1 MIEVLIVHDSHRPGS
16 LIEQLAGSVAAGV
29 DEVPEVQS
37 RTVHINDL
45 TRDDLARSA
54 ALILGSPN
62 WSGISGNLKQRLDD
76 LGDLWAEGV
85 LTDKVGAAFTAGT
98 SRHAGLEF
106 TLLTIIH
113 WLLSGGMIFAGLPW
127 QESMRVSGS
136 YYGATAAG
144 SVEEADRA
152 QARRLGRRVAEL
164 TLRLGPGATETP
176 R

>member
-1 MIEVLIVHDSHRPGS
+1 VIEVLVVHDSHRPGS
-16 LIEQLAGSVAAGV
+16 LIEQVAGAVAAGV
-29 DEVPEVQS
+29 DEVTGARS
-37 RTVHINDL
+37 RILHANDL
-45 TRDDLARSA
+45 TRDDLARA
-54 ALILGSPN
+54 DALILGSPN

-106 TLLTIIH
+106 TLLTLIH

-127 QESMRVSGS
+127 EESMRTSGS
-136 YYGATAAG
+136 YYGATAAAT
-144 SVEEADRA
+144 VEENDRT

-164 TLRLGPGATETP
+164 TLRLRPASGAASS
-176 R
+176 

>member
-1 MIEVLIVHDSHRPGS
+1 MIAVLIVHDSRRPGS
-16 LIEQLAGSVAAGV
+16 LIEQLADAVSVGVGQVAGAEARVLHV
-29 DEVPEVQS
+29 D
-37 RTVHINDL
+37 TL
-45 TRDDLARSA
+45 TRDDLAGA
-54 ALILGSPN
+54 DALILGSPN

-76 LGDLWAEGV
+76 LGDLWSEGI

-106 TLLTIIH
+106 TLLTLIH

-127 QESMRVSGS
+127 EEPMRVSGS

-152 QARRLGRRVAEL
+152 QAARLGRRVAEL
-164 TLRLGPGATETP
+164 TRRLRGAN
-176 R
+176 

>member
-1 MIEVLIVHDSHRPGS
+1 MTDPITVLIVHDSHRPGS
-16 LIEQLAGSVAAGV
+16 LIEQLAGAVAGGV
-29 DEVPEVQS
+29 DAVAGARS
-37 RTVHINDL
+37 RMLHADTL
-45 TRDDLARSA
+45 TRDDLAA
-54 ALILGSPN
+54 ADALILGSPN

-106 TLLTIIH
+106 TLLNLIH
-113 WLLSGGMIFAGLPW
+113 WLLAGGMIFAGLPW
-127 QESMRVSGS
+127 EEGMRVSGS

-144 SVEEADRA
+144 SVADADRA
-152 QARRLGRRVAEL
+152 QAARLGRRVAEL
-164 TLRLGPGATETP
+164 AVRLR